1 MKKIIL
7 SLLVVLL
14 FVTGCSFQE
23 ATHDINTIFYSLD
36 ISNYYKENITFT
48 FPSNAYELA
57 INNMDADY
65 DSLEYI
71 LLIDNFSRPIHNNV
85 YTYYAKDINQLNK
98 AVEVNLNFDYLEKD
112 FVNSNYMNTCFEKH
126 SIKDEDDYL
135 EISLKG
141 AFYCLQDKTMVI
153 EVTSDYPDQYS
164 NGNYV
169 DGKVQWVIDDYNKDN
184 VDIYYKVMR
193 DKKSMATAYGLLQK
207 QMDHNTLA
215 IIEFFIIV
223 GVLIVGFFFYKFL
236 YNREFHE

>member
-1 MKKIIL
+1 MKKIII
-7 SLLVVLL
+7 SLFLIVL
-14 FVTGCSFQE
+14 FVTGCSLGE
-23 ATHDINTIFYSLD
+23 AEHDVNTIFYSLD

-57 INNMDADY
+57 VNSMDSDY

-85 YTYYAKDINQLNK
+85 YTYYGKNINQFKK
-98 AVEVNLNFDYLEKD
+98 AVEAQLDFNYLEKD
-112 FVNSNYMNTCFEKH
+112 FVNSNYINTCFEKP

-135 EISLKG
+135 EIDLKG

-153 EVTSDYPDQYS
+153 EVSSIYPDQYS
-164 NGNYV
+164 NGTYI
-169 DGKVQWVIDDYNKDN
+169 DGKTQWVIDKYNKDN

-193 DKKSMATAYGLLQK
+193 NKKSMATSYGLLQK
-207 QMDHNTLA
+207 HIDHDTLA

-236 YNREFHE
+236 YNRQFHE